1 MLKYNQFVSPIL
13 VQVSFQ
19 QNSYSVDEG
28 NSVTVTVVLNMASS
42 QQYTIS
48 IVSRDDS
55 ATGVYIP
62 T

>member
-1 MLKYNQFVSPIL
+1 M
-13 VQVSFQ
+13 QVSFQ

-28 NSVTVTVVLNMASS
+28 DSVTVTVVLNMASS
-42 QQYTIS
+42 QQYRIS

-55 ATGVYIP
+55 ATGVHIP